1 MTWARLVCST
11 SAHLSVAEIERVFFM
26 DLDQFSSRRVDL
38 LREACRVLTRV
49 DLLDV
54 PRPAAGRACHVVV
67 VLPTPAGLRFPATE
81 RPLVRTPLRHLPASG
96 HVNGCGGRSETSA
109 RPRGASGGRP
119 VGNPWYF
126 WHRALH
132 LAPAA

>member
-11 SAHLSVAEIERVFFM
+11 SAHLPVAEIEGVCFM

-54 PRPAAGRACHVVV
+54 PRAAAGRACHVVP
-67 VLPTPAGLRFPATE
+67 VLPTPAGLRFPGAE
-81 RPLVRTPLRHLPASG
+81 RPLVRTPLRHFPASG
-96 HVNGCGGRSETSA
+96 DGDG
-109 RPRGASGGRP
+109 SGGR
-119 VGNPWYF
+119 
-126 WHRALH
+126 
-132 LAPAA
+132 